1 MIIIAITNTIGIII
15 ISAIIDSTRLIVD
28 TQLPGKI
35 LSIESMTSVNI
46 FVPSQVSEI
55 RDWRR
60 FLYWLLA

>member
-55 RDWRR
+55 RD
-60 FLYWLLA
+60 